1 MKILQIN
8 SVCGIRSTGRIATDL
23 AVEFE
28 SQGHECK
35 IAYGRETVPEKFKKY
50 AIRIGSDFSVK
61 KNVLAARLF
70 DNEGFNAKKATE
82 DFLKWADEFNP
93 DLLWLHNLHGYYIN
107 VELLFDWIKSR
118 PNMQVKWLLHDC
130 WTFTGHCSHFTL
142 AKCEQWK
149 SHCSSCSKTRAYPK
163 SFIVSKCYQNFERKK
178 KAFCGVN
185 NMTIITPSKWLA
197 DLVKSSFLKDYHIEV
212 KHNTIDTKIFKPTYG
227 DFRKRYALEDKKI
240 VLGVASAWGKNKG
253 LYDFIELSTMLDDT
267 YKVVLVG
274 LTKKQ
279 IKKIPTQIV
288 CIERTNSAQELA
300 EIYTAADVFLN
311 LTYQDNY
318 PTVNLESQACG
329 TPCITYRT
337 GGSVES
343 VPESNIVEQG
353 DLLGVV
359 DMISNR
365 RYSL

>member
-8 SVCGIRSTGRIATDL
+8 SVCGIRSTGRIAADL

-28 SQGHECK
+28 SEGHECK

-50 AIRIGSDFSVK
+50 AFRIGSEISVK

-130 WTFTGHCSHFTL
+130 WPFTGHCSHFTL

-178 KAFCGVN
+178 NAFCGVN
-185 NMTIITPSKWLA
+185 KMTIITPSKWLA
-197 DLVKSSFLKDYHIEV
+197 DLVKSSFLKDYQVEV
-212 KHNTIDTKIFKPTYG
+212 RHNTIDTEIFKPTYG

-240 VLGVASAWGKNKG
+240 VLGVASAWSKSKG
-253 LYDFIELSTMLDDT
+253 LYDFIKLSSMLDDT
-267 YKVVLVG
+267 YQIVLVG
-274 LTKKQ
+274 LTQKQ
-279 IKKIPTQIV
+279 IKKMPTQIV
-288 CIERTNSAQELA
+288 CIERTNSVQELA
-300 EIYTAADVFLN
+300 QIYTVADVFLN

-318 PTVNLESQACG
+318 PTVNLEAQACG

-353 DLLGVV
+353 DLLEVV
-359 DMISNR
+359 DMLLNM
-365 RYSL
+365 RYM